1 MLFEAKEGSRTKTWS
16 SLRLRRHRRRRC
28 RRRCD
33 WRRRNPRG
41 CSARGGIGRPES
53 HLLQHRD
60 RSRPHPGEIQV
71 QQVTNLFLLHSQ
83 SSLLIPM
90 LFARRRSWD
99 SNPRQSVELY

>member
-60 RSRPHPGEIQV
+60 QSRPHPGEIQV
-71 QQVTNLFLLHSQ
+71 QQVTNLF
-83 SSLLIPM
+83 
-90 LFARRRSWD
+90 FATFPILALNSGVVCQMAQLGFKPT
-99 SNPRQSVELY
+99 SIS